1 MGYALV
7 DEDVLNGLVRDVKTL
22 THEVIELK
30 FKINNEP
37 DPYELWTI
45 QMIEKAGGGCY
56 GTIAKKIRE
65 SKKVKAQN
73 KDGKIAVRYQDLKTL
88 GITVNPFELK

>member
-30 FKINNEP
+30 FKINPEP
-37 DPYELWTI
+37 DPNELWTA
-45 QMIEKAGGGCY
+45 QMIVKAGGGCY
-56 GTIAKKIRE
+56 RRVIEKIS
-65 SKKVKAQN
+65 SKKVKAHK